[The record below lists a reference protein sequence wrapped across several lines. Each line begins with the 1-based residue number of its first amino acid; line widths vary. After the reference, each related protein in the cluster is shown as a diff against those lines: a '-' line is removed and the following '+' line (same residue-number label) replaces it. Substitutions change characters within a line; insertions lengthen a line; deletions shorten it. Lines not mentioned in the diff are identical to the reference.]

1 MIVIFFRYNILSQKL
16 HGYQLMKLFVQKKTS
31 FSHEVLNNYGC
42 KGENEGFRS
51 RQLAEICNISLEM
64 ITEFMIISHKKEC

>member
-31 FSHEVLNNYGC
+31 FSHEVLNNMVA
-42 KGENEGFRS
+42 KAKMKVFDHAS
-51 RQLAEICNISLEM
+51 WPKFAISV
-64 ITEFMIISHKKEC
+64 